1 MKDYLNTRRVMNLE
15 KKLLFKSLRDQD
27 RRDRADWKA
36 KTYTETRRT
45 AKFGK
50 NQKPYQQSTR
60 MTLIGKAV
68 TSGNVGAVP
77 CDVLF
82 SFVLFSL
89 MSDSCVLYQT

>member
-1 MKDYLNTRRVMNLE
+1 VIKIAVIARNWKSKNLHGDSE
-15 KKLLFKSLRDQD
+15 NSQVR
-27 RRDRADWKA
+27 
-36 KTYTETRRT
+36 
-45 AKFGK
+45 K

-68 TSGNVGAVP
+68 TSGDVGAFP

-89 MSDSCVLYQT
+89 MYDSCVLYQT